1 MSKKEPSFAGRF
13 VRNSSRARPGGSRLA
28 AARPSA
34 SEEIGF
40 VGLGRMGASMASNL
54 AAEGRQVV
62 AYVRRPDQI
71 DKLAA
76 LGLRP
81 ATDIRDLFHC
91 EVVIS
96 MLPDDDAVH
105 EIVFGR
111 RDTDLDGLAAG
122 LNQARSTCR

>member
-1 MSKKEPSFAGRF
+1 MSKLEPSFGGA
-13 VRNSSRARPGGSRLA
+13 SETASRARPGGSRLA

-34 SEEIGF
+34 SAEIGF
-40 VGLGRMGASMASNL
+40 VGLGRMGASMAANL

-71 DKLAA
+71 SKLAA

-91 EVVIS
+91 EVVIN
-96 MLPDDDAVH
+96 MLPDDDG
-105 EIVFGR
+105 VFR
-111 RDTDLDGLAAG
+111 RLP
-122 LNQARSTCR
+122 RW